1 MFILQT
7 GGPSRG
13 MTSLRVNDRG
23 ELIKGRG
30 NLEQGLQVCSHL
42 LTVGNVAESLPESV
56 KSVRSVSDSGCLEKE
71 LRLYES
77 KIELFSIQ

>member
-1 MFILQT
+1 
-7 GGPSRG
+7 

-23 ELIKGRG
+23 ELIEGRG
-30 NLEQGLQVCSHL
+30 HLEQGLQVRSHL
-42 LTVGNVAESLPESV
+42 VAGRNVAESLPEGV